1 MPMRPSPLS
10 FDFCGQPVGCFDD
23 GVAPQTDGLYR
34 YQPFRGPGHLRMQQ
48 QLNAGGTATCH
59 YQDAGS
65 KVSFVVRACP
75 EYGVLDLCAFTA
87 LPE

>member
-1 MPMRPSPLS
+1 
-10 FDFCGQPVGCFDD
+10 
-23 GVAPQTDGLYR
+23 
-34 YQPFRGPGHLRMQQ
+34 MQQ